1 MRPARP
7 AVERRLRYLRDWE
20 LANVAVV
27 PAMIWL
33 MWRTTGDPGA
43 AWPRRAV
50 GVAAV
55 SYVLF
60 QGGVYWHLKLGAV
73 RAGRRAL
80 PGWFATAFGA
90 FHRTNLPLFAAAAVW
105 MVAGAA
111 GRPSDR
117 AEDAAWGMALLGFA
131 ALEHVNYFV
140 RQLMHDTPADVA
152 YWRRYRRLRRPP
164 LRHDL
169 DAAARRQAARR
180 P

>member
-1 MRPARP
+1 
-7 AVERRLRYLRDWE
+7 LRYLRDWE
-20 LANVAVV
+20 LANVAVI

-33 MWRTTGDPGA
+33 MWRGTGDPAGA
-43 AWPRRAV
+43 WTRRAV

-55 SYVLF
+55 SYFLF
-60 QGGVYWHLKLGAV
+60 QGGLYWHVKLLTL
-73 RAGRRAL
+73 RARRRAL
-80 PGWFATAFGA
+80 PGWFPAV
-90 FHRTNLPLFAAAAVW
+90 FHGFRRTNPLVLAAAAVW
-105 MVAGAA
+105 MVTSAFDSPTA
-111 GRPSDR
+111 R
-117 AEDAAWGMALLGFA
+117 AEDRGWALALLAFA

-169 DAAARRQAARR
+169 DAAAHRAVERR